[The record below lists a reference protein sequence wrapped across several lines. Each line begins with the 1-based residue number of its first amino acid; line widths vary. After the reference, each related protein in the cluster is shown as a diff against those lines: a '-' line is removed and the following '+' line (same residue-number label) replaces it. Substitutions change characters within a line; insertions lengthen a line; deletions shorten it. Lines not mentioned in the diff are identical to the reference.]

1 MEGERTHRIYLEN
14 RKIGQIT
21 GVVDVQAF
29 DENEIRLE
37 TQHGMLYIQG
47 KDLHVGRLQLDRGE
61 VDIEGQ
67 VGSLTYRDDK
77 GQGKK
82 KGQSLLGRLFQ

>member
-1 MEGERTHRIYLEN
+1 MEEEHTHQLHLAD
-14 RKIGQIT
+14 RKSGQIT

-37 TQHGMLYIQG
+37 TQQGMLQIQG

-61 VDIEGQ
+61 IQGEVT
-67 VGSLTYRDDK
+67 SLIYRDGR
-77 GQGKK
+77 GQKRKK
-82 KGQSLLGRLFQ
+82 EQSLLGRLFQ

>member
-1 MEGERTHRIYLEN
+1 MEGDQGHHIHLEN
-14 RKIGQIT
+14 RQTGQIT

-37 TQHGMLYIQG
+37 TQQGMLQIQG
-47 KDLHVGRLQLDRGE
+47 KGLHVERLQLDRGE
-61 VDIEGQ
+61 VDIQGQ
-67 VGSLTYRDDK
+67 VDSLTYRE
-77 GQGKK
+77 GKSRERK